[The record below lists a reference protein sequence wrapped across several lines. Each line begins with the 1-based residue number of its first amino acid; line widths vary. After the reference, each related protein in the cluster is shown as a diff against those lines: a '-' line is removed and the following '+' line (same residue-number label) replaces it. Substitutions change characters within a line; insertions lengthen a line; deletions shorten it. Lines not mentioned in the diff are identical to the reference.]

1 MRSTIRAGIA
11 ATIAVTALALT
22 GCSGASSGSDGP
34 VELTYWGWAPN
45 MEKIVDSWNES
56 HPDIHVTYVKT
67 DAGEPAVTK
76 FLTAIQAGNGAPD
89 LMQAE
94 YQKIPTLLA
103 SDAIVDISDK
113 LGSDVEGKFS
123 DGVWSS
129 VTLGTD
135 GVYAIPQDIG
145 PMMFYYREDIFD
157 QMGLS
162 VPTTWDEY
170 AQVAKTIH
178 ESDPTK
184 YLGTFSSIDPG
195 QFAGLTQQA
204 GASWWSSDNGA
215 WGVDIDSDP
224 VKKVADYWGGL
235 VESGVIDNKPQYT
248 PEWNAALNDGS
259 QIGWVSSVW
268 APGVLAGNAP
278 DTAGKW
284 RMAPLPQWDA
294 SQPATGNWGGS
305 ALAVSAQSK
314 NIDAAVEFSTWLNT
328 SKDAVDQLV
337 SVSGLYPADTADSAE
352 ALSTPFEF
360 FSNQPDFYETAAE
373 IADTVQ
379 PFTYGP
385 NVNVAYSAF
394 NDEFGKAAQ
403 SKSKAD
409 FLSAVDRMQKVTLA
423 DLEDAGFT
431 TSK

>member
-1 MRSTIRAGIA
+1 
-11 ATIAVTALALT
+11 
-22 GCSGASSGSDGP
+22 
-34 VELTYWGWAPN
+34 
-45 MEKIVDSWNES
+45 MEQIVDGYNES
-56 HPDIHVTYVKT
+56 QDDIHVTYVKT
-67 DAGEPAVTK
+67 DAGDPAVTK
-76 FLTAIQAGNGAPD
+76 FLTAIQAGSGAPD

-103 SDAIVDISDK
+103 SDAVIDISGE
-113 LGSDVEGKFS
+113 LGSEVQDKFS

-135 GVYAIPQDIG
+135 GVYAVPQDSG
-145 PMMFYYREDIFD
+145 PMMFYYREDIFKE
-157 QMGLS
+157 MGLS

-170 AQVAKTIH
+170 AQVAKTVH
-178 ESDPTK
+178 DADPTK
-184 YLGTFSSIDPG
+184 YLGTFSAIDPG

-204 GASWWSSDNGA
+204 GASWWSSDAGA
-215 WGVDIDSDP
+215 WGVDIDSAP
-224 VKKVADYWGGL
+224 VQKVAGFWGGL

-294 SQPATGNWGGS
+294 SEPATGNWGGS
-305 ALAVSAQSK
+305 AVAVSSQAK
-314 NIDAAVEFSTWLNT
+314 NVDAAVEFATWLNT
-328 SKDAVDQLV
+328 DPEAVSELV
-337 SVSGLYPADTADSAE
+337 SVSGLYPADTVDSVD
-352 ALSTPFEF
+352 ALTEPYEF
-360 FSNQPDFYETAAE
+360 FSNQPDFYTTAAE

-394 NDEFGKAAQ
+394 NDEFGKAAEAKTR
-403 SKSKAD
+403 SA
-409 FLSAVDRMQKVTLA
+409 FLSAVTTMQDVTLK
-423 DLEDAGFT
+423 DLQDTGFAG
-431 TSK
+431 